1 MKYAFFVGCTTLA
14 RLPGYEK
21 SARNVA
27 DKLDVELVDMSG
39 SSCCGTTYLE
49 TLDHKTGLA
58 IAARNI
64 AIAEEMGM
72 DIVTICN
79 GCTEVLTKTNK
90 ELKENPELKEEVN
103 KILAEAGKEF
113 KGTANIKHYV
123 RMLRDDVGLE
133 TIKENM
139 EKDLGSIKVGSHY
152 GCHMLKPSDIMEF
165 DDPENPTVLDD
176 LITTT
181 GAKPIDYLNKLECCA
196 GPIMGVRENVTWSV
210 GQDKVNEI
218 KKTGEQIIV
227 LLVGLSRAR
236 VPEPVFHLPP
246 KTFASIEHLASGGV
260 FRFHGHKPITR
271 HLDPIGEVPSGP
283 SATLDLLRRVILLP
297 VAIGVLR
304 PDSAEGI
311 HPSLSGLAQGAQ
323 HIPGGNE

>member
-1 MKYAFFVGCTTLA
+1 MKYALFVGCTTLA

-27 DKLDVELVDMSG
+27 TKLGVDLVDMPG

-72 DIVTICN
+72 DIVTVCN
-79 GCTEVLTKTNK
+79 GCTEVLTKANK
-90 ELKENPELKEEVN
+90 ELKKDPELKKAVN
-103 KILAEAGKEF
+103 KVLAEAGKKF
-113 KGTANIKHYV
+113 KGTSSVKHYV
-123 RMLRDDVGLE
+123 QMLRDDVGLE

-139 EKDLGSIKVGSHY
+139 EKDMGDIKVGSHY
-152 GCHMLKPSDIMEF
+152 GCHMLKPSDIMET
-165 DDPENPTVLDD
+165 DDHENPTLLDD
-176 LITTT
+176 LVSTT

-218 KKTGEQIIV
+218 KKTGDMLVTACPFCYLTYERAQLMNEEGENLPV
-227 LLVGLSRAR
+227 L
-236 VPEPVFHLPP
+236 HLPQVLGLGLGLDNDELGIGHNNID
-246 KTFASIEHLASGGV
+246 ASSIVEKV
-260 FRFHGHKPITR
+260 
-271 HLDPIGEVPSGP
+271 
-283 SATLDLLRRVILLP
+283 
-297 VAIGVLR
+297 
-304 PDSAEGI
+304 
-311 HPSLSGLAQGAQ
+311 
-323 HIPGGNE
+323 N

>member
-1 MKYAFFVGCTTLA
+1 MKYALFVGCTTLA

-27 DKLDVELVDMSG
+27 TKLGVELVDMSG

-72 DIVTICN
+72 DIVTVCN
-79 GCTEVLTKTNK
+79 GCTEVLTKANK
-90 ELKENPELKEEVN
+90 ELKEDPELKEEVN
-103 KILAEAGKEF
+103 KVLAEAGKEF
-113 KGTANIKHYV
+113 NGTASVKHYV

-139 EKDLGSIKVGSHY
+139 EKDLGDIKVGSHY
-152 GCHMLKPSDIMEF
+152 GCHMLKPSDIMET
-165 DDPENPTVLDD
+165 DDPENPTLLDD
-176 LITTT
+176 LVSTT

-218 KKTGEQIIV
+218 KKTGDMMVTACPFCYLTYERAQLMNEDGENLPV
-227 LLVGLSRAR
+227 L
-236 VPEPVFHLPP
+236 HLPQVLGLGLGLDNDELGIGHNNID
-246 KTFASIEHLASGGV
+246 ASN
-260 FRFHGHKPITR
+260 
-271 HLDPIGEVPSGP
+271 
-283 SATLDLLRRVILLP
+283 ILEK
-297 VAIGVLR
+297 V
-304 PDSAEGI
+304 
-311 HPSLSGLAQGAQ
+311 
-323 HIPGGNE
+323 N